1 MKEAVIKMNS
11 FQMMKLLLAALSLA
25 VTLSLAG
32 CRSHE
37 AASHDPAAH
46 NPDSHNNQ
54 PATTPATAPT
64 AASVMTDPTPRV
76 PHFHASTEA
85 AKPFPKTLPPEQFH
99 DPGAVRAYTI
109 AQRIPDVL
117 SQQPCYCYCD
127 QGLGHKSLLDCHA
140 DTHSAECLVCL
151 KETLLAD
158 KLNREGKSASQIRE
172 AIERGEWREVPVPT
186 Q

>member
-1 MKEAVIKMNS
+1 MKEVITTMNS
-11 FQMMKLLLAALSLA
+11 FHGTKYLLVTLALA
-25 VTLSLAG
+25 ITLSLAG
-32 CRSHE
+32 CSSQD
-37 AASHDPAAH
+37 AASPDLASHDSSGH
-46 NPDSHNNQ
+46 SNQ

-64 AASVMTDPTPRV
+64 AARVMTDPTPRV

-85 AKPFPKTLPPEQFH
+85 ARPFPKTLPPEQFH
-99 DPGAVRAYTI
+99 DPGAISAYTI

-140 DTHSAECLVCL
+140 DTHSAECLVCM

-158 KLNREGKSASQIRE
+158 QLNREGKSATQIRE

-186 Q
+186 K